1 MKPAREQIERWLNDH
16 VTEYVMET
24 YFVKARQDIMEQ
36 WANGDYTGGSS
47 EETAQLNAK
56 ALGMIDQIDSTI
68 LEISDLI
75 QEETIDEEPGSENP
89 YNY

>member
-1 MKPAREQIERWLNDH
+1 MKPAKEQIERWLNDH

-24 YFVKARQDIMEQ
+24 FFTEARQGIMEQ
-36 WANGDYTGGSS
+36 WASGDFTGASS

-75 QEETIDEEPGSENP
+75 QEENIDEEPGSENP
-89 YNY
+89 SY